1 VTVFWIAVALTF
13 AIVEVATV
21 ALFAAFLSLG
31 AVAAAVA
38 AFTGADPVTQ
48 AIVFAA
54 ASLMG
59 ILLVRRPLLVYLQ
72 ARQGPEML
80 SGAASMIGQ
89 TAVVVDAIKGPHERG
104 HVRIAG
110 EDWPAL
116 TRDGSPV
123 PAGKAVQVVDIRR
136 ATLVVELPHPD
147 SAIWRGA
154 GTAEIPTDAS
164 EKEKKWFP

>member
-1 VTVFWIAVALTF
+1 VAVFWIAVALTF
-13 AIVEVATV
+13 AIVEVGTV

-38 AFTGADPVTQ
+38 AFTGADLVTQ
-48 AIVFAA
+48 GIVFAG
-54 ASLMG
+54 ASFLG
-59 ILLVRRPLLVYLQ
+59 IVVVRRPLVAYLR
-72 ARQGPEML
+72 ARHSPEML

-89 TAVVVDAIKGPHERG
+89 TAVVVDPIKGPHERG

-123 PAGKAVQVVDIRR
+123 PEGKAVKVVDIRA
-136 ATLVVELPHPD
+136 ATLIVELPRPE
-147 SAIWRGA
+147 SAPWMQGP
-154 GTAEIPTDAS
+154 GPVDKPQDAL
-164 EKEKKWFP
+164 E

>member
-1 VTVFWIAVALTF
+1 MTVFWIAVALVF
-13 AIVEVATV
+13 AIVEVGTV

-48 AIVFAA
+48 VIVFAVA
-54 ASLMG
+54 AIAG
-59 ILLVRRPLLVYLQ
+59 VLLVRRPLLIYLR
-72 ARQGPEML
+72 ARHTPELL

-89 TAVVVDAIKGPHERG
+89 TAVVVDAIRGPHERG

-123 PAGKAVQVVDIRR
+123 PTGKAVQVVDIRR
-136 ATLVVELPHPD
+136 ATLVVELPPSD
-147 SAIWRGA
+147 GPFKREPG
-154 GTAEIPTDAS
+154 PLDLPQDLS
-164 EKEKKWFP
+164 EKEKK